1 MYEPSK
7 PITSMEQVMEH
18 WEPMHPSQ
26 VNKSIDHIDAH
37 LSAWIERTTFV
48 TIASSNAAGKLDVSP
63 KGDPAGFV
71 KVLDAKTLA
80 IPDRIGNHRGDTFRN
95 VLETSAVGMMFVVP
109 KRKEVVRINGSA
121 QIVAD
126 DALLDLTTV
135 NGHRP
140 HFVLLVRVEEA
151 FFHCGKSMIRSR
163 MWQPD
168 QWGSI
173 TGLPTYSE
181 ALKDHG
187 EMHDTPLEEIEER
200 MAFNEAGRLY

>member
-1 MYEPSK
+1 MYQPQK
-7 PITSMEQVMEH
+7 PITSMDQVMEH
-18 WEPMHPSQ
+18 WEEMHPSQ
-26 VNKSIDHIDAH
+26 VNKAIDHIDQH

-48 TIASSNAAGKLDVSP
+48 TIASCDAAGKMDVSP

-71 KVLDAKTLA
+71 KVLDAKTLV
-80 IPDRIGNHRGDTFRN
+80 IPDRIGNHRGDTFHN
-95 VLETSAVGMMFVVP
+95 VLENPSVGMMFVVP
-109 KRKEVVRINGSA
+109 KRKEVVRINGTA

-126 DALLDLTTV
+126 EGLLDLTTV
-135 NGHRP
+135 NSHRP

-168 QWGSI
+168 KWGSI
-173 TGLPTYSE
+173 EGLPTYSQ

-187 EMHDTPLEEIEER
+187 EMHDTPLEDIEER
-200 MAFNEAGRLY
+200 MAFNEVGRLY